1 MSLLKNVKLVGY
13 GFTFLDVNKIDNKK
27 IENKDKKKEEKIVK
41 NDQII
46 NFSNYKLLDLWFEY
60 DKDNKDY
67 NEDEYNKYCKDNKDK
82 EGDSQISKSC
92 CLF

>member
-13 GFTFLDVNKIDNKK
+13 GFTFLDVNEIDNKE
-27 IENKDKKKEEKIVK
+27 IENKDKKKEEKIIN

-46 NFSNYKLLDLWFEY
+46 DFSNYKFLDLWYEY

-67 NEDEYNKYCKDNKDK
+67 KDDKDNK
-82 EGDSQISKSC
+82 GDSQKGKGYC
-92 CLF
+92 FF